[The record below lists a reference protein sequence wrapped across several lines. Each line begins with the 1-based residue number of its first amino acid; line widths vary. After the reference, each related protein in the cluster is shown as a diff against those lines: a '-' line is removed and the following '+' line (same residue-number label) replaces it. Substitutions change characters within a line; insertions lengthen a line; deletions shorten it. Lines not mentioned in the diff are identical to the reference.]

1 MLFALHLPDHTLS
14 PTVTIA
20 AATIAAAVIAAC
32 CALGRWLT
40 RRGDAGPSWSAMAA
54 VVGLVLAVQAVNF
67 PLPGG
72 VTSGHLLGTTAALLL
87 LGPAFGAAA
96 MVAALA
102 VQAIVFADGGLA
114 ALGANVLNMACIAG
128 GVSLV
133 VHRAVLGDRRSTS
146 ARTVTTSARA
156 VTTSARAVAAGVAG
170 WVGSMAAAVACA
182 AELSLSGVGSPGET
196 FASLVGPHA
205 LLGLVEG
212 AFTALVAT
220 LAAQEVAGRRTVR
233 TTAVVAL
240 AAAAALL
247 ISASSPL
254 PDALEA
260 TLGQVQADSQ
270 QH

>member
-20 AATIAAAVIAAC
+20 AVTIATAVIAAC
-32 CALGRWLT
+32 CGLGWWRKQ
-40 RRGDAGPSWSAMAA
+40 RSGAVPSCSAFAA

-87 LGPAFGAAA
+87 LGPGFGVGA

-102 VQAIVFADGGLA
+102 VQALVFADGGLA

-128 GVSLV
+128 GAALV
-133 VHRAVLGDRRSTS
+133 VHRAVLGDRRST
-146 ARTVTTSARA
+146 T
-156 VTTSARAVAAGVAG
+156 ARAVAAGVAG
-170 WVGSMAAAVACA
+170 WVGSVAAAVACA
-182 AELSLSGVGSPGET
+182 VELSLSGVGSPGET

-220 LAAQEVAGRRTVR
+220 LAAREVAGRRTVR
-233 TTAVVAL
+233 TAAVVAL

-247 ISASSPL
+247 IPASSPL
-254 PDALEA
+254 LDPLEA
-260 TLGQVQADSQ
+260 ALSAETADR
-270 QH
+270 